1 MRRPRRGI
9 VNMPKKDEGSGEN
22 IYDLLLEASEKEKKQ
37 RRAELLESIGI
48 KEYFDEGGVKI
59 DMKTCEGLEC
69 NLCVEACP
77 TNALY
82 WKAGEIGLVEDL
94 CVYCAACVFNCI
106 VDNCIQVRRK
116 RPNGK
121 VEKFST
127 PRDVLILLHKINSE
141 KRCDRIRSI
150 FPTVEDYLKRYGW
163 KSE

>member
-9 VNMPKKDEGSGEN
+9 VNMSKKAEGSGEN

-48 KEYFDEGGVKI
+48 KEYFDEGSVKI
-59 DMKTCEGLEC
+59 DMKTCKGLEC

-82 WKAGEIGLVEDL
+82 WKAGDIGLVEDL

-106 VDNCIQVRRK
+106 VDNCIRIRRK
-116 RPNGK
+116 RPNGE
-121 VEKFST
+121 VEEFST
-127 PRDVLILLHKINSE
+127 PRDVLMLLHKINSE
-141 KRCDRIRSI
+141 KRSDRIKSI
-150 FPTVEDYLKRYGW
+150 FPTVEDYLERYG
-163 KSE
+163 